1 MSVSQPV
8 VASPQTSGVIITRP
22 TDPPFSPA
30 EIRDE
35 ELDFLPG
42 KWHLEGT
49 RSGVRLWSRGE
60 GKPAFLISGL
70 EGSGESSLHLAVP
83 VLRAIQHRRMYLL
96 DYSGED
102 HPNFASLV
110 ETLHSLIAPL
120 ADPTGDNWLW
130 SQSYGNLLAGFVAL
144 RRDIVFSR
152 HVLVSPF
159 TRLPPWKPT
168 LTPPVLRLTPG
179 FLFRLVIKPIAEWQ
193 FGPSK
198 RNFSHPFFA
207 SLTRLTPS
215 QLRIRTAWIRGLRF
229 ENLFEELFSD
239 RRTLRAV
246 WLGDSD
252 RLVSISEQI
261 AFFENLCRRSGAQF
275 EVLAGSGH
283 VVLPTVVIPEARQR
297 LFRFLCTPLP
307 QVTTHGTPLL
317 LP

>member
-1 MSVSQPV
+1 MSESQSIK
-8 VASPQTSGVIITRP
+8 ASPVSGGTITPLAPTSRGELV
-22 TDPPFSPA
+22 D
-30 EIRDE
+30 IREDGN
-35 ELDFLPG
+35 DFLPG
-42 KWHLEGT
+42 AWKLEGS
-49 RSGVRLWSRGE
+49 RSGVKLWARGE

-83 VLRAIQHRRMYLL
+83 VLRALQGRRMYLL
-96 DYSGED
+96 DYSGES
-102 HPNFASLV
+102 HPDFSGLV
-110 ETLHSLIAPL
+110 ESLHSLMHPL
-120 ADPTGDNWLW
+120 ADPSGDNWLW
-130 SQSYGNLLAGFVAL
+130 SQSYGNLLAAFVAL
-144 RRDIVFSR
+144 RRDILFAR

-168 LTPPVLRLTPG
+168 LTPPVLRVTPG

-193 FGPSK
+193 FGPSH

-229 ENLFEELFSD
+229 ENLFEELFAD
-239 RRTLRAV
+239 NRTQRAV

-252 RLVSISEQI
+252 RLVTIDEQL
-261 AFFENLCRRSGAQF
+261 AFFGSLCKRSGALF
-275 EVLAGSGH
+275 DVIPGSGH
-283 VVLPTVVIPEARQR
+283 VVLPASIIPEARER

-307 QVTTHGTPLL
+307 QVISDGSPRL